1 MNSQVQ
7 VGRQGSEPRW
17 SEQNFSMS
25 LCVCHPLP
33 KMGRDQVMGKL
44 HQANGRTPT
53 ANSTWLPSRE
63 SNRTLLWEVNKQ
75 RTQQPRSPCG
85 PVVKNLLCNAGDVG
99 MTPGQGTKIPH
110 A

>member
-1 MNSQVQ
+1 MKSQVQ
-7 VGRQGSEPRW
+7 VGRRGSEPRW
-17 SEQNFSMS
+17 SEQNFSIS

-44 HQANGRTPT
+44 HQTNGRTPT

-75 RTQQPRSPCG
+75 RNTTTEISLWSSG
-85 PVVKNLLCNAGDVG
+85 
-99 MTPGQGTKIPH
+99 
-110 A
+110 